1 MAVRNKFQAG
11 NVATPAATQ
20 VAAQR
25 QSEASRREIIFSF
38 ASVAL
43 VSALIYAM
51 TVTLMRL
58 PV

>member
-1 MAVRNKFQAG
+1 MAARNKFQAG
-11 NVATPAATQ
+11 TAV
-20 VAAQR
+20 AQR
-25 QSEASRREIIFSF
+25 QSEASRREIVFSF

-43 VSALIYAM
+43 VSVLIYAM